1 MKEEFP
7 MSIKQLFTL
16 WGVMFIVCAG
26 LGFIPEPHG
35 ILRGV
40 LTVCALIFFLPGA
53 MLLRLGQKR
62 QDRHTL
68 SLVRSLSVA
77 SLGLTLVLLVL
88 NFLTAL
94 RSEALGDV
102 LYYVLTIVSS
112 PMVCSGYWA
121 LSLFLWACLLAGS
134 VQCLR
139 KCPK

>member
-1 MKEEFP
+1 

-26 LGFIPEPHG
+26 LGFIPEPTG
-35 ILRGV
+35 LLRGV
-40 LTVCALIFFLPGA
+40 LTVCALVFFLPGGL
-53 MLLRLGQKR
+53 LLRLGYQR
-62 QDRHTL
+62 RDRHILALIRNL
-68 SLVRSLSVA
+68 SAA

-94 RSEALGDV
+94 RSQALGDV

-121 LSLFLWACLLAGS
+121 LSLFLWACLLAVS
-134 VQCLR
+134 LQCLS
-139 KCPK
+139 KCAK